1 MMFRQLLV
9 FALLFSGACSAAK
22 RTEVLITVQR
32 NYAPILKDNDQ
43 AVIAIR
49 WDELLKH
56 IPQLKNYA
64 PVVLDR
70 NFSGE
75 VKTRLVDSNNDRKPD
90 YLVFDYTFQSNEPI
104 FSFLINVSADKIREI
119 TTESLSPDKRLS
131 ISFLKPFSVYKKQ
144 KANSKTIAGQI
155 VQSTLNQYP
164 DPKTF
169 PIYAPNRWNYEYS
182 YFLLGSYKLG
192 KKINNPAFITYP
204 KKWLDLFVEESG
216 GFRNGVY
223 RMDEYKLDDVIPA
236 RLAILFHQQTGEAK
250 YKSIVDTIVMQLER
264 QPKTREGGYWHKQ
277 VYEHQMWLDGIFM
290 ADVFSMQYAQAYNK
304 PEWFDEAVHQ
314 IKLIYQHTK
323 DNKTGLLYHGWDEAK
338 NPVWAH
344 PEKGTSPEFWGRA
357 IGWYAMAVIECLE
370 FLPADHPERQLVIN
384 IFKEICASIKNDQHQ
399 SGLWYQVMNKADQPG
414 NWPEASCSA
423 MFVYAFAK
431 GYNQKYLDQS
441 YLTSAKKG
449 YDALLNNFVYA
460 DEKGNLHLD
469 QTVKIGTLNPK
480 TSKGDYQYYIST
492 EKRIDDYKGLASL
505 LYASIEL
512 NR

>member
-9 FALLFSGACSAAK
+9 FALLLSGACSAAEPA
-22 RTEVLITVQR
+22 EVLVTVQR
-32 NYAPILKDNDQ
+32 NYAPIPKDNDNV
-43 AVIAIR
+43 VIALE
-49 WDELLKH
+49 WNELVKH
-56 IPQLKNYA
+56 IPQLKISEA
-64 PVVLDR
+64 LVLDR

-75 VKTRLVDSNNDRKPD
+75 ISTRLVDINNDRKPD
-90 YLVFDYTFQSNEPI
+90 YLMFDYTFQSNEPV
-104 FSFLINVSADKIREI
+104 FSFLIKAGKGKAGTI
-119 TTESLSPDKRLS
+119 TTENVSPDSRLH
-131 ISFLKPFSVYKKQ
+131 ISFLKPFSAYRKGG
-144 KANSKTIAGQI
+144 NKTIAEQL

-192 KKINNPAFITYP
+192 EKVKNPAFVAYP
-204 KKWLDLFVEESG
+204 KKWLDGFVSESG
-216 GFRNGVY
+216 GFREGVY
-223 RMDEYKLDDVIPA
+223 QRDEYKLDDVIPA

-250 YKSIVDTIVMQLER
+250 YKSIVDTIITQLEH

-304 PEWFDEAVHQ
+304 PEWFDEAVQQ
-314 IKLIYQHTK
+314 IKIIYRHTK
-323 DNKTGLLYHGWDEAK
+323 DEKTGLLYHGWDEAK
-338 NPVWAH
+338 NPTWAH

-357 IGWYAMAVIECLE
+357 IGWYAMALIECLD
-370 FLPADHPERQLVIN
+370 FLPADHPERQNVIS
-384 IFKEICASIKNDQHQ
+384 IFREVCAAIKNYQHT
-399 SGLWYQVMNKADQPG
+399 SGLWYQVMDKADQPG

-431 GYNQKYLDQS
+431 GYNQKYLDQA
-441 YLTSAKKG
+441 YQASAQKG
-449 YDALLNNFVYA
+449 YDAILNKFVYA

-480 TSKGDYQYYIST
+480 TSKGDYSYYIST